1 MRLLKLNE
9 LLRPQD
15 LYMINECKS
24 RKTYDWLYL
33 NVLLSYLDLEYSIID
48 IIRLIDTRKQYNLI
62 EIKHKKD
69 SNKRYKNFLTDK
81 KLSQRV
87 AKYYIKKLFPNVEI
101 KTIVRRY
108 KYAPEIKNT
117 YLALRSR

>member
-15 LYMINECKS
+15 LHMIRECEN

-33 NVLLSYLDLEYSIID
+33 NVLLSYFDYQYSIVD
-48 IIRLIDTRKQYNLI
+48 IIRLNGTRKKYDLIKIEPYKSYNV
-62 EIKHKKD
+62 
-69 SNKRYKNFLTDK
+69 RYRKFLTDK
-81 KLSQRV
+81 NVSQRV
-87 AKYYIKKLFPNVEI
+87 VRHYIKKLFPNVEI
-101 KTIVRRY
+101 KTITRQY

-117 YLALRSR
+117 YLTLRSR

>member
-15 LYMINECKS
+15 LHMIRECEN

-33 NVLLSYLDLEYSIID
+33 NVLLSYFDYQYSIVD
-48 IIRLIDTRKQYNLI
+48 IIRLNGPRKKYDLIKIEPYKSYNV
-62 EIKHKKD
+62 
-69 SNKRYKNFLTDK
+69 RYRKFLTDK
-81 KLSQRV
+81 NVSQRV
-87 AKYYIKKLFPNVEI
+87 VRHYIKKLFPNVEI
-101 KTIVRRY
+101 KTITRQY

-117 YLALRSR
+117 YLTLRSN

>member
-9 LLRPQD
+9 LLKPQD
-15 LYMINECKS
+15 LHMINECKN

-33 NVLLSYLDLEYSIID
+33 NTLLNYFDYQYSIVD
-48 IIRLIDTRKQYNLI
+48 IIRLNGTKEKYDLIKIEPYKSYNARYRK
-62 EIKHKKD
+62 
-69 SNKRYKNFLTDK
+69 FLTDK
-81 KLSQRV
+81 NVSQKV
-87 AKYYIKKLFPNVEI
+87 VKYYINKLFPNVKM
-101 KTIVRRY
+101 KTITRQY

>member
-15 LYMINECKS
+15 LYMISECKD

-33 NVLLSYLDLEYSIID
+33 NILLSYLDLEYSIID
-48 IIRLIDTRKQYNLI
+48 IIRLIDTKKQYDLI

-69 SNKRYKNFLTDK
+69 SNKRCKNFLTDK

-101 KTIVRRY
+101 KTIIRQY

>member
-15 LYMINECKS
+15 LYIISVCKN

-48 IIRLIDTRKQYNLI
+48 IVRPINTRKRYDLI

-69 SNKRYKNFLTDK
+69 SNKRYRNFLTDK
-81 KLSQRV
+81 RLPIRV
-87 AKYYIKKLFPNVEI
+87 AKYYIKKLFPNVEM
-101 KTIVRRY
+101 KTITRQY
-108 KYAPEIKNT
+108 KYVSEIKNT

>member
-48 IIRLIDTRKQYNLI
+48 IVRPIDTRKRYDLI

-69 SNKRYKNFLTDK
+69 SNERYRNFLTDK

-87 AKYYIKKLFPNVEI
+87 AKYYIKKLFPNVEM
-101 KTIVRRY
+101 KTIIKQY
-108 KYAPEIKNT
+108 KYASEIKNT
-117 YLALRSR
+117 YLVLRSR

>member
-15 LYMINECKS
+15 LHMIIECKN

-48 IIRLIDTRKQYNLI
+48 MIRLIDTRKQYDLI

-87 AKYYIKKLFPNVEI
+87 VKYYIKKLFPNVEI
-101 KTIVRRY
+101 KTIIRRY
-108 KYAPEIKNT
+108 KYATEIKNT

>member
-9 LLRPQD
+9 LLTPQD

-33 NVLLSYLDLEYSIID
+33 NILLSYLDLEYSIIY
-48 IIRLIDTRKQYNLI
+48 IVRPIDTRKRYDLI

-69 SNKRYKNFLTDK
+69 FNKRYRNFLTDK
-81 KLSQRV
+81 RLSIRV
-87 AKYYIKKLFPNVEI
+87 AKYYIKKLFPNVEM
-101 KTIVRRY
+101 KTIIKQY
-108 KYAPEIKNT
+108 KYASEIKNT
-117 YLALRSR
+117 YLALRSK

>member
-33 NVLLSYLDLEYSIID
+33 NVLLNYLDLEYSIID
-48 IIRLIDTRKQYNLI
+48 MIRLIDTRKQYDLI
-62 EIKHKKD
+62 EIKHKK
-69 SNKRYKNFLTDK
+69 RF
-81 KLSQRV
+81 
-87 AKYYIKKLFPNVEI
+87 
-101 KTIVRRY
+101 
-108 KYAPEIKNT
+108 
-117 YLALRSR
+117 

>member
-1 MRLLKLNE
+1 MKLLKLNE

-15 LYMINECKS
+15 LYMISECKN

-33 NVLLSYLDLEYSIID
+33 NVLLSYFDYQYSIID
-48 IIRLIDTRKQYNLI
+48 IIGLKGTKEKYDLINIEPYKSYHTRYKKSLID
-62 EIKHKKD
+62 
-69 SNKRYKNFLTDK
+69 KNV
-81 KLSQRV
+81 SQRV
-87 AKYYIKKLFPNVEI
+87 VKYYIKKLFPSVEI
-101 KTIVRRY
+101 KSITRQY

>member
-15 LYMINECKS
+15 LYMISECKN
-24 RKTYDWLYL
+24 RKTYDWIYL

-48 IIRLIDTRKQYNLI
+48 IIRLIDKRRQYDLI

-69 SNKRYKNFLTDK
+69 SNKGYKNFLTDK
-81 KLSQRV
+81 KLSQRG

-101 KTIVRRY
+101 KTIIRRY
-108 KYAPEIKNT
+108 KYATEIKKT

>member
-15 LYMINECKS
+15 LYIISECKN

-48 IIRLIDTRKQYNLI
+48 IIRPIDTRKQYNLI

-69 SNKRYKNFLTDK
+69 SNKRYRNFLTDK
-81 KLSQRV
+81 KLSRRV

-101 KTIVRRY
+101 KTIKRQY
-108 KYAPEIKNT
+108 KYATEIKNT
-117 YLALRSR
+117 YLALRSK